1 MIIRE
6 KASVAILTNIKSQSL
21 YDPFEL
27 THELPFLPLPFRH
40 PPRRNIFS
48 LSVLESRCP
57 VPLVLLSITID
68 HLPESVSE
76 SIFVAALVVI
86 AIGPRILSFAV
97 LLIKS
102 PLP

>member
-1 MIIRE
+1 
-6 KASVAILTNIKSQSL
+6 
-21 YDPFEL
+21 
-27 THELPFLPLPFRH
+27 
-40 PPRRNIFS
+40 
-48 LSVLESRCP
+48 
-57 VPLVLLSITID
+57 VPLVLLSIAID